1 MLKLLPMMGEFGIS
15 LFRGFFGVG
24 ADIYAFFVSLSYCIY
39 YILWSKLRNIDSFY
53 EERGPT
59 ATVSLLYSLYP
70 TAFAM
75 TNLSSPFYLH

>member
-1 MLKLLPMMGEFGIS
+1 MGGFGIS
-15 LFRGFFGVG
+15 LFRGFFEVVVG
-24 ADIYAFFVSLSYCIY
+24 IYAFFVSLSYCIY
-39 YILWSKLRNIDSFY
+39 YILWSKLRNIGSFY